1 MTRSN
6 NHLGLHVFACALAL
20 ATLFLVAL
28 GGIVTTKGVGMAVP
42 DWPTTY
48 GHHMFFF
55 PFSQWIAGVFDEHS
69 HRVWASI
76 VGILAAVFGIW
87 AWARDTA
94 GRERW
99 LGIVGMLLGLGLVG
113 VRKPAVFVVVACLCA
128 VVIALAIPQAM
139 RKENCLRWLAVIAF
153 AAVIIQGV
161 FGGLRVILDDR
172 GWGTEFGIF
181 HAILAQ
187 LFFVFVCSLVLIT
200 SKWWGRA
207 NSNELSAAAG
217 SRLRTFFV
225 LATVLVLVQILFGAS
240 MRHLHQGLAVPDF
253 PLAHGKVWPATD
265 AASVALYNSHRM
277 EAGGENPITAFHIV
291 VHMLHRYT
299 GVLAWLVIAGCV
311 VATWRNTGRG
321 SSLRK
326 FAMLWLVI
334 ASIQVV
340 LGVISI
346 LSQRKVDVTTAH
358 VAVGALTLMFGWI
371 SAMVAG
377 RLMVWQSASPIQLRP
392 SMAPA
397 QLRTA

>member
-1 MTRSN
+1 MSRSK
-6 NHLGLHVFACALAL
+6 NHLGLQVFACALAL

-55 PFSQWIAGVFDEHS
+55 PFSQWMAGVFDEHS

-76 VGILAAVFGIW
+76 VGILAAIFGIW
-87 AWARDTA
+87 AWARDTK

-99 LGIVGMLLGLGLVG
+99 LGIFGMFVGLGLVG
-113 VRKPAVFVVVACLCA
+113 VRKPMVFVIVAAVCA
-128 VVIALAIPQAM
+128 VVIGFAIPQAM
-139 RKENCLRWLAVIAF
+139 RKESRLRWLGVIAF

-161 FGGLRVILDDR
+161 LGGLRVILDEH

-187 LFFVFVCSLVLIT
+187 LFFVFVCSLALIT
-200 SKWWGRA
+200 SGWWGRA
-207 NSNELSAAAG
+207 NSNELSAATG

-225 LATVLVLVQILFGAS
+225 LATALVLVQILFGAT
-240 MRHLHQGLAVPDF
+240 MRHLHQGLAIPDL
-253 PLAHGKVWPATD
+253 PLAYGKVWPATD
-265 AASVALYNSHRM
+265 AASVADYNAHRL
-277 EAGGENPITAFHIV
+277 EAAGENPITAFHIV
-291 VHMLHRYT
+291 VHMLHRIT
-299 GVLAWLVIAGCV
+299 GVVAWLVIAACV
-311 VATWRNTGRG
+311 VITWRNTGRG
-321 SSLRK
+321 SALRK
-326 FAMLWLVI
+326 FAMLWLAI
-334 ASIQVV
+334 ASLQVV

-358 VAVGALTLMFGWI
+358 VAVGALTFMLGWL

-377 RLMVWQSASPIQLRP
+377 RLMVWQSASPVQLRP